1 MSLDDNQQ
9 WKTHITGTGGVISN
23 LNQRLYK
30 LRRMRNHVNET
41 CLQKVAN
48 SIYTSKFRYG
58 LQLCAKVRC
67 QEEDS
72 TNKYMKELQKNQNK
86 LLRFLNRKKI
96 SDKINTKTLLRNVN
110 MLSVNQTNAQI
121 KLTEVWKALNGK
133 SSSLNDLKMKSLI
146 SNRTTRSITN
156 GELLEEGSSKKALN
170 TYQNDASRL
179 WNRAP
184 ISIKIC
190 GSLSPAKKAIK
201 EFVKCLP
208 I

>member
-1 MSLDDNQQ
+1 M
-9 WKTHITGTGGVISN
+9 KE
-23 LNQRLYK
+23 K
-30 LRRMRNHVNET
+30 

-67 QEEDS
+67 QDEDS
-72 TNKYMKELQKNQNK
+72 TSKSMNKLQKTQNK
-86 LLRFLNRKKI
+86 LLRFLNRKKN
-96 SDKINTKTLLRNVN
+96 SDKIHTKSLLNNVN

-133 SSSLNDLKMKSLI
+133 SSSLNNLKMKTLT
-146 SNRTTRSITN
+146 SNRITRSITN
-156 GELLEEGSSKKALN
+156 GELMEEGLSNKALN

-184 ISIKIC
+184 ISIKSC
-190 GSLSPAKKAIK
+190 GSLSLAKKAIK